1 MPSVDSYGDKSV
13 FIRYKMNKWFEGMN
27 VIRLKREQ
35 AKQHALLLKELYK
48 RYNKVEKEI
57 ERKK

>member
-1 MPSVDSYGDKSV
+1 MPSVDSYGESKV
-13 FIRYKMNKWFEGMN
+13 YIRYKMNKWFEGMN

-35 AKQHALLLKELYK
+35 AKQHALLLKELYR

-57 ERKK
+57 A